1 MQNPK
6 RFRKQCGAIAL
17 PGKKPGC
24 VCIVGIID
32 TLEIYLL
39 GEFESRDCRELV
51 QKCFYFDETIY
62 GEKRWL
68 ADADHIA
75 LKDVLYEMNE
85 GRVRGNGIYPAT
97 PETIRGKY
105 EQPYLYLLPEIKKL
119 RDSERRL
126 LHLDDDSAVLRYME
140 EVAPDEMAD
149 LKLGAYPAIEA
160 LAFAAIEVI
169 QVAKAGQYDYNDKA
183 DRGVQTEDLL
193 SLD

>member
-75 LKDVLYEMNE
+75 LKD
-85 GRVRGNGIYPAT
+85 GNGAMVSTRLRRRRFEANTSSPTSTSCQRSRSYAT
-97 PETIRGKY
+97 VNAGCFIWTMTAPSCGTWKKSPRMRWQTSNWGPIR
-105 EQPYLYLLPEIKKL
+105 PSRPW
-119 RDSERRL
+119 RSRR
-126 LHLDDDSAVLRYME
+126 SRSS
-140 EVAPDEMAD
+140 
-149 LKLGAYPAIEA
+149 K
-160 LAFAAIEVI
+160 
-169 QVAKAGQYDYNDKA
+169 
-183 DRGVQTEDLL
+183 
-193 SLD
+193 